1 MKLFN
6 CLSKKTQ
13 AALKEIGADWRLEEG
28 KKHIRIFVN
37 DTLAACCPKKQR
49 GDGQGNDHRAEL
61 NVVSQIRRA
70 ARGEASSRRSLT
82 SAI

>member
-13 AALKEIGADWRLEEG
+13 AALESIGDCWRLELG
-28 KKHIRIFVN
+28 RKHIRIFVH
-37 DTLAACCPKKQR
+37 DTLAASAPRKLR
-49 GDGQGNDHRAEL
+49 GDGDGGYRAEL

-70 ARGEASSRRSLT
+70 ARGEATSRRTDLT
-82 SAI
+82 SAT

>member
-13 AALKEIGADWRLEEG
+13 AALREIGECWRLEEG

-37 DTLAACCPKKQR
+37 DSLAAAAPKNVR
-49 GDGQGNDHRAEL
+49 GDGEGDRRAEL

-70 ARGEASSRRSLT
+70 ARGAASSRRTSIT
-82 SAI
+82 SAT

>member
-13 AALKEIGADWRLEEG
+13 AALLAIGDGWRLEEG
-28 KKHIRIFVN
+28 RKHIRIFVN
-37 DTLAACCPKKQR
+37 ESLAAAAPKNIR
-49 GDGQGNDHRAEL
+49 GDGEGDRRAEL

-70 ARGEASSRRSLT
+70 ARGQASSRRT
-82 SAI
+82 ITPAT

>member
-13 AALKEIGADWRLEEG
+13 AALKEIGNRWRLEDG
-28 KKHIRIFVN
+28 TKHIQIFV
-37 DTLAACCPKKQR
+37 DGSLTASVPKR
-49 GDGQGNDHRAEL
+49 VRSDRDGRAEL

-70 ARGEASSRRSLT
+70 ARGQASSRRT
-82 SAI
+82 NPSAAT